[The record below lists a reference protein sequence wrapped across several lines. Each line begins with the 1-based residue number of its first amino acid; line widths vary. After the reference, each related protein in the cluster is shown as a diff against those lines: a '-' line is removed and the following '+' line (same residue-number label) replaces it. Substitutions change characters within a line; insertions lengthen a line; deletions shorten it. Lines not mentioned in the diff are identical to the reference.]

1 MIDSVSLHNFIRS
14 VLVADALIS
23 AVIGT
28 LEHCVRDDDR
38 PLQTLELASATSQY
52 AVVGS
57 RAVTCDK
64 ARRIEAAVTLIG
76 FDLFGTQHWANFSP
90 IWPWFLAIMFSADH
104 PASSSEW
111 SVRAGM
117 TCSRRF
123 VGGRPSSRLALGIVC
138 FLL

>member
-1 MIDSVSLHNFIRS
+1 
-14 VLVADALIS
+14 VADALIS

-38 PLQTLELASATSQY
+38 RLQTLELASATSQY

-57 RAVTCDK
+57 RALTCDK

-90 IWPWFLAIMFSADH
+90 IWPCTAQSQIWKTSWLCQARPRNPLDLVTGARFPSK
-104 PASSSEW
+104 
-111 SVRAGM
+111 SVAAL
-117 TCSRRF
+117 SRNT
-123 VGGRPSSRLALGIVC
+123 S
-138 FLL
+138 